1 MMDKDKYNF
10 NTGMVMAVV
19 PFAMFIVGAMAF
31 ACADFSDTKSA
42 EIADDGKKVE
52 QVDSLEYYR
61 REIARRDS
69 IIHVMGA
76 RVR

>member
-1 MMDKDKYNF
+1 MDKDKDNF
-10 NTGMVMAVV
+10 NTGMVMAVL

-31 ACADFSDTKSA
+31 ASSDFNDTKS
-42 EIADDGKKVE
+42 EKIADDGKKVE

-69 IIHVMGA
+69 IIHVMGT